1 MGCYLSAKSPN
12 PGNRIIGLTQIAQ
25 RHAEAPFRQHL
36 GCPAPDTLGAA
47 SNCCNQSFVFHF
59 DFCGESYADR
69 PQCCFITNSQRES
82 TTEHTEFAENNVF
95 VVSKALCLLC
105 ALWFNCCSRL

>member
-1 MGCYLSAKSPN
+1 MGCHLSAKSQN
-12 PGNRIIGLTQIAQ
+12 RGNRIIGLTQIAQ

-69 PQCCFITNSQRES
+69 PQCCFITNTQRES
-82 TTEHTEFAENNVF
+82 TTEPTHFPDTNVSLF
-95 VVSKALCLLC
+95 SKPLRLLC
-105 ALWFNCCSRL
+105 AL